1 MPVKNFE
8 DYKMKLFIVKS
19 ILIVSLSVTSS
30 IGSSSQ
36 KIIKSAQSQVGKTVT
51 YNPEYAKI
59 KYPMGDIPL
68 SKGVCTDVVVRAFR
82 SVNVDLQEKIYK
94 DKKAN
99 PNRYKGLYYTEKLDP
114 NIDHRRVKNIQA
126 YLASRKYRV
135 KDKFR
140 AGDIVV
146 WKLPHEPK
154 ELDHIGI
161 CSNKLNEDGEPL
173 IIHNIGRGTQEED
186 VLREYRI
193 VDHFR
198 VFR

>member
-1 MPVKNFE
+1 MLIF
-8 DYKMKLFIVKS
+8 LLRF
-19 ILIVSLSVTSS
+19 ILISVLLTNFILASS
-30 IGSSSQ
+30 KFKMIQ
-36 KIIKSAQSQVGKTVT
+36 SAQSQVGKTVT
-51 YNPEYAKI
+51 YNPEYVRI

-82 SVNVDLQEKIYK
+82 AVNVDLQEKIYK
-94 DKKAN
+94 DKKSR
-99 PNRYKGLYYTEKLDP
+99 PKRYKGLYYTEKLDP

-126 YLASRKYRV
+126 YLASKNYRV
-135 KDKFR
+135 KDKFK

-146 WKLPHEPK
+146 WKLPHKNK

-161 CSNKLNEDGEPL
+161 CSTKLNSQGEPL
-173 IIHNIGRGTQEED
+173 IIHNIGQGAKEED
-186 VLREYRI
+186 VLREFRI